1 MCKKLNLIFTAIIM
15 LCMGLPFAQAQ
26 EDTEGSKDHP
36 MISRYEGSYIA
47 EYEHFDYDRMV
58 FPSAVEDGELQTIAA
73 EGEATKIL
81 YVAPEGVSVLQVVRN
96 YQIALQ
102 NAGFELVYEAFGGLD
117 EIPRSIYR
125 NYGPGNFGIRGRHPM
140 MGNSES
146 YFLARLP
153 GADGDIFVAGHTL
166 YGDRYDGRATTALQ
180 ILEEKPLQTG
190 MVQVDIS
197 AAAMARD
204 LEEAGRVM
212 IYGIHF
218 DTGEAT
224 IQEESASTLAEI
236 AELLDQHPDLN
247 LGVVGHTDATGEVDF
262 NMELSTRRAEAVV
275 DYLTSEH
282 GVDSGRL
289 TARGLGPWA
298 PAASNEDEDGRARN
312 RRVELIRS
320 PE

>member
-1 MCKKLNLIFTAIIM
+1 L
-15 LCMGLPFAQAQ
+15 AQAQ
-26 EDTEGSKDHP
+26 EDVEGAEDHP
-36 MISRYEGSYIA
+36 MISRYEGFYIDG
-47 EYEHFDYDRMV
+47 YRHTDYDRVELPAEM
-58 FPSAVEDGELQTIAA
+58 EDGELQTVAP
-73 EGEATKIL
+73 EGEVTRIL
-81 YVAPEGVSVLQVVRN
+81 YVAPEEMDNLSVLQVVRN

-102 NAGFELVYEAFGGLD
+102 DAGFEIMLEGFGGMD
-117 EIPRSIYR
+117 ELPCRSIYTQHSPGDFGLSGR
-125 NYGPGNFGIRGRHPM
+125 NPWNGRD
-140 MGNSES
+140 GS

-153 GADGDIFVAGHTL
+153 GAEGDIYVSAHTIL
-166 YGDRYDGRATTALQ
+166 SDRYDGRVITGLQ
-180 ILEEKPLQTG
+180 IVEEQPLQTG

-224 IQEESASTLAEI
+224 IQEESSSTLSEI
-236 AELLDQHPDLN
+236 ADLLEQNPDLN

-262 NMELSTRRAEAVV
+262 NMDLSTRRAEAVV
-275 DYLTSEH
+275 DYLVSEH

-289 TARGLGPWA
+289 ATSGLGPWA
-298 PAASNEDEDGRARN
+298 PVASNEDEDGRARN
-312 RRVELIRS
+312 RRVELIKS

>member
-1 MCKKLNLIFTAIIM
+1 MTKKMIFSFLPIIFLTLGFTAVH
-15 LCMGLPFAQAQ
+15 AQ
-26 EDTEGSKDHP
+26 EDVEGSEDHP

-47 EYEHFDYDRMV
+47 GYEYFDYDRMV
-58 FPSAVEDGELQTIAA
+58 LPSGVEDGELQTITA

-81 YVAPEGVSVLQVVRN
+81 YVAPENLSVLQVVRN
-96 YQIALQ
+96 YQVALQ

-125 NYGPGNFGIRGRHPM
+125 NYDPGNFGLRGRNPM
-140 MGNSES
+140 GGNNAS

-153 GADGDIFVAGHTL
+153 GAEGDIYVSGHTL
-166 YGDRYDGRATTALQ
+166 YSHRYDDRTTTALQ

-190 MVQVDIS
+190 MVQVDIN
-197 AAAMARD
+197 AEAMARD

-236 AELLDQHPDLN
+236 AELLDQHPNLT
-247 LGVVGHTDATGEVDF
+247 LGVVGHTDSTGEADF

-275 DYLTSEH
+275 DYLSSEH

-289 TARGLGPWA
+289 IARGLGPWA
-298 PAASNEDEDGRARN
+298 PAGSNEDEDGRARN
-312 RRVELIRS
+312 RRVELIKS